1 MDNLEEME
9 KLLEMPNLIKPNQE
23 ETQNMN
29 GLITNNEIEFVIKKL
44 TIIQNYNEKAEI
56 NNLRLYLKHLQK
68 E

>member
-1 MDNLEEME
+1 ME

>member
-1 MDNLEEME
+1 ME
-9 KLLEMPNLIKPNQE
+9 KLLEMPDLIKPNQE